1 MNLIYQIYLICLIYM
16 YILEN
21 NNSPNHAPKRPTD
34 TLQLTYIPTFW
45 QYKSNSKVLIQL
57 IYIPKLLVVYIW
69 YKYIFYKMH
78 IPQACARRG
87 HRLPPTDINPQLLAV
102 YIQYQCI
109 YQTVIY
115 SPIVG
120 IIYPIHIYIWLN
132 VHSPTLRP
140 KGAHTPYNWYKL
152 QLLAV

>member
-1 MNLIYQIYLICLIYM
+1 MNLFYQIYLVCLIYM
-16 YILEN
+16 YIIEN
-21 NNSPNHAPKRPTD
+21 SNSPSHAPRRPKD
-34 TLQLTYIPTFW
+34 TLQIPTFW

-57 IYIPKLLVVYIW
+57 IYIPKLLVVYMIQI
-69 YKYIFYKMH
+69 YLLKMH
-78 IPQACARRG
+78 IPQPCARRG
-87 HRLPPTDINPQLLAV
+87 HRLPPTDINHQLLAV

-109 YQTVIY
+109 YPNVIY

-120 IIYPIHIYIWLN
+120 IIYPIQIYIWLN